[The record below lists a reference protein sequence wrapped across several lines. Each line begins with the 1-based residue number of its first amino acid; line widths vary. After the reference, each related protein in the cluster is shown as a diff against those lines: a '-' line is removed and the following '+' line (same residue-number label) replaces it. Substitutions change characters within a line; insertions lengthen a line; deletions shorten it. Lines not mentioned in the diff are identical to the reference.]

1 MSATTKA
8 RAAALAGVC
17 RLVVAAERHG
27 EASISVAELSLAL
40 EGVDVEGLAVP
51 RSCVVRNASGPFEIV
66 CVTSRTPRA

>member
-27 EASISVAELSLAL
+27 EASISVAELRLAL
-40 EGVDVEGLAVP
+40 EGVDVGGLANP
-51 RSCVVRNASGPFEIV
+51 RPCVVRNADRGFEIV